1 MSHIVEVE
9 NLRKNYGSHVAVND
23 ISFTVKAGTIFGFLG
38 KNGAGK
44 TTTIKSL
51 TGQLFPTSGKIQVMG
66 FDVNT
71 DIKSVH
77 QHIGIVSENQNLYN
91 NFTVFENIDFFRQL
105 YNIKPE
111 RTNEIIEILKLQD
124 KANTRTSKLSKGL
137 KQRVLLAR
145 SILHSPKLLFLDEPT
160 SGLDPASSLDVQD
173 FILEMKNNGTTVFLT
188 THYMEEADFLC
199 DHVLFITEGKI
210 QASGVPS
217 DLKKKHGKNQIELK
231 YRTENEVVT
240 ELLDSDCDE
249 TYKKIMVIRKEYQ
262 ILSIHSLEATLKEVF
277 LKVTGE
283 EK

>member
-1 MSHIVEVE
+1 MSNIIEVE
-9 NLRKNYGSHVAVND
+9 NLKKIYGSHVAVDN
-23 ISFTVKAGTIFGFLG
+23 ISFSVKTGTIFGFLG

-44 TTTIKSL
+44 TTTIKNL

-66 FDVNT
+66 FDVET

-91 NFTVFENIDFFRQL
+91 NFTVFENIDFFRKL

-124 KANTRTSKLSKGL
+124 KTNIRTSKLSKGL

-173 FILEMKNNGTTVFLT
+173 FILEMKQDGTTVFLT
-188 THYMEEADFLC
+188 THYMEEADQLC
-199 DHVLFITEGKI
+199 DHVLFITDGKI
-210 QASGVPS
+210 KASGVPA
-217 DLKKKHGKNQIELK
+217 DLKKMHGKNQIELK
-231 YRTENEVVT
+231 YKTEKEIIT
-240 ELLDSDCDE
+240 KLLDSDCDE
-249 TYKKIMVIRKEYQ
+249 TYKKIMDVRHDHE
-262 ILSIHSLEATLKEVF
+262 ILSIHSLEATLKDVF

-283 EK
+283 E